1 MNKQYYEADVIAEHL
16 ARRYPQGGLSGKV
29 TEIGMQSLADAY
41 NTYTEIDRRE
51 RYSASDRSGQLHR
64 GDLARSGRRRQR
76 PHESRLDLQRHGSI
90 RQGDRGAGRRSG
102 PRGTMGRGPNANR
115 GGALGQEPRP
125 GTAGK
130 HGGGSDRSP
139 EVARVLERLFESPPR
154 RRSRSSTDPG
164 LIGNVG
170 DLAIV
175 LTETGKPKDALGL
188 LLPIVKAQ
196 TVKSGPGYGRLM
208 EAQLKAYITS
218 GQVEPAIASMK
229 ALEQAGGAASR
240 AQLYYKLGKLLEKE
254 LDSLKQK
261 RNTAALSRMHQAYK
275 TFLTTLAE
283 SKTGQTYDSL
293 QWAGEGLLTLDANQ
307 EAEKVFRRVLDEF
320 TKDPEFLQQPNGR
333 AKLLRTRL
341 KLAAALRGQ
350 GKSTSGSSTRP
361 THWSRS

>member
-1 MNKQYYEADVIAEHL
+1 
-16 ARRYPQGGLSGKV
+16 
-29 TEIGMQSLADAY
+29 
-41 NTYTEIDRRE
+41 
-51 RYSASDRSGQLHR
+51 
-64 GDLARSGRRRQR
+64 
-76 PHESRLDLQRHGSI
+76 
-90 RQGDRGAGRRSG
+90 
-102 PRGTMGRGPNANR
+102 
-115 GGALGQEPRP
+115 
-125 GTAGK
+125 
-130 HGGGSDRSP
+130 
-139 EVARVLERLFESPPR
+139 
-154 RRSRSSTDPG
+154 
-164 LIGNVG
+164 
-170 DLAIV
+170 
-175 LTETGKPKDALGL
+175 
-188 LLPIVKAQ
+188 
-196 TVKSGPGYGRLM
+196 M

-320 TKDPEFLQQPNGR
+320 TKDPQFLQQPNGR
-333 AKLLRTRL
+333 ARLLRTRL

-350 GKSTSGSSTRP
+350 GKVDKRKFDEANSLVEDLIKQNNRYIEPRFEKCNLLEAEAEANRGNWATALQQWEKLAKAIGRGPIRDRSSIMTPGTTWPRCCSNRKTPVKARQTLMGVMRLSPNVGSPEMKAKYEELIARTK
-361 THWSRS
+361 